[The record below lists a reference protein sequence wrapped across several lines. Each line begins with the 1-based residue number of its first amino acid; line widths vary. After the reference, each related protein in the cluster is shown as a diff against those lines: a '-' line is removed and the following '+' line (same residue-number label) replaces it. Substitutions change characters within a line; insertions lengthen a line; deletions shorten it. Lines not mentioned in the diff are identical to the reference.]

1 MASKKLSNAVDIR
14 NQKGLAIITG
24 GAAGIGLGLAIKAAS
39 YGMQPVLLD
48 TNAAA
53 LSEAKNTIKNQ
64 IANTEAVMTMVC
76 DVSDRSAM
84 FNVAAAVEK
93 AYPGRPISLVCANA
107 GYGGPPILDSGEEA
121 LQRQVA
127 VNQMGVIWT
136 LQAFKSVYLAQSSP
150 CALVAT
156 ASAAGLITAA
166 GSYGMTKHAVV
177 AAMESV
183 HSELQAKKLQ
193 QRVSCHVLCPGIVS
207 TGIGNKAVE
216 SGEMRSIPGRAFNSL
231 LVERG
236 MSAAHIAEQ
245 VFLSVE
251 TGRFYCLEDHPDKAM
266 NLDLRSLV
274 NQRHQAIESGDPPAE
289 KLSLTSGFLPTLLE
303 RIQELTDQQKGNG
316 SAKCRL

>member
-1 MASKKLSNAVDIR
+1 M
-14 NQKGLAIITG
+14 AIITG
-24 GAAGIGLGLAIKAAS
+24 GASGIGLGLAIKAAS
-39 YGMQPVLLD
+39 YGMLPVLLD
-48 TNAAA
+48 TNEAA
-53 LSEAKNTIKNQ
+53 LAEAKNTIKDQ
-64 IANTEAVMTMVC
+64 LANSEAAMTMVC
-76 DVSDRSAM
+76 DVSDRAAM
-84 FNVAAAVEK
+84 FNVAAAVEM

-121 LQRQVA
+121 IQRQVA

-136 LQAFKSVYLAQSSP
+136 LQAFKKVYLAQSSP

-156 ASAAGLITAA
+156 ASAAGLISAA

-183 HSELQAKKLQ
+183 HAELKAKKLP

-207 TGIGNKAVE
+207 TSIGNKAVD

-245 VFLSVE
+245 IFVSVE
-251 TGRFYCLEDHPDKAM
+251 TGRFYCLEDHPEHAM
-266 NLDLRSLV
+266 NLDLHTLMR
-274 NQRHQAIESGDPPAE
+274 QRHQAIESGEPPAE
-289 KLSLTSGFLPTLLE
+289 TLSLTAGFLPTLLG
-303 RIQELTDQQKGNG
+303 RIQELTEQTQKEGT
-316 SAKCRL
+316 KCRL